1 MRPHLTR
8 AAISKPSVC
17 ITTTLI
23 LPALSAAGNRPNREL
38 APFTPDPADPTSPRE
53 MPGWEEH
60 LAKLPRTYA
69 SSRLET
75 IVIIE
80 NVFDPRAGEFL
91 DRRHDTEIERPT

>member
-1 MRPHLTR
+1 
-8 AAISKPSVC
+8 
-17 ITTTLI
+17 
-23 LPALSAAGNRPNREL
+23 
-38 APFTPDPADPTSPRE
+38 